1 VSAIS
6 SASLIVAL
14 SDLKLVQSVIGAM
27 RAADINVAAEVST
40 TGSVHSPAA
49 TYTPTQ
55 AEFSPA
61 VALRQ
66 HIYSLP
72 VIEPRTVIHSH
83 PRIEFTPAP
92 APAPTSL
99 PCGCD
104 SHPKSAEPTFQ
115 PPWHVLPWPQ
125 HDTETRRIKSVVAP
139 PDILVK
145 GLLIDLF
152 M

>member
-1 VSAIS
+1 VSAIAS

-27 RAADINVAAEVST
+27 RAADRNVAAEASST
-40 TGSVHSPAA
+40 VTAGTPAA
-49 TYTPTQ
+49 TYTPAQTHL
-55 AEFSPA
+55 SP
-61 VALRQ
+61 VVEPRQ

-72 VIEPRTVIHSH
+72 VIEPRTTIHVA
-83 PRIEFTPAP
+83 PRIELTPAP
-92 APAPTSL
+92 TPAPC
-99 PCGCD
+99 PCD
-104 SHPKSAEPTFQ
+104 SHPRKTEPTFQ

-125 HDTETRRIKSVVAP
+125 HDNEVRRIKSVVAP

-152 M
+152 V